1 MAQNID
7 NQPSNS
13 NYPQSGHSTA
23 KPTQSTVS
31 RVGEEW
37 PPLLSKKWLAI
48 YFGCWSDKGV
58 CSKRLRSKVLTPEVL
73 SQAGIP
79 EDVGY
84 SRNTRSFNAL
94 QSMRLTQILRGFCL
108 IAMLF
113 CSSISTAQNSVKYSG
128 DTFVRDT
135 FPGIAVISDSTI
147 RMIAYGT
154 GFRYEKVLSS
164 IVIDAYMVKEYHYL
178 VRATDGGT
186 EPFDLT
192 QTFHLLTGGLIDPR
206 RLLLFKQFGK

>member
-1 MAQNID
+1 MSQYLES
-7 NQPSNS
+7 QPLKSD
-13 NYPQSGHSTA
+13 YPHSAHSTA
-23 KPTQSTVS
+23 KPTQSTGS
-31 RVGEEW
+31 RVGEDW

-48 YFGCWSDKGV
+48 YFGCWTNKGV

-73 SQAGIP
+73 SEAGIP

-84 SRNTRSFNAL
+84 SRNTRSFNAI

-108 IAMLF
+108 IALLF
-113 CSSISTAQNSVKYSG
+113 CASISTAQNSVKYSG

-147 RMIAYGT
+147 RMIVYGT

-164 IVIDAYMVKEYHYL
+164 IVIDAYMVKEYRYL

-192 QTFHLLTGGLIDPR
+192 QTFHLLTGGIIDPR
-206 RLLLFKQFGK
+206 RILIFKQHGK